1 MFKKYLFCMQYFF
14 EYEIDVSFYFHNL
27 FLVLRFAPQV
37 RILVP
42 SLEITFQN
50 LPLLYVDTNRGGG
63 GGVAT

>member
-1 MFKKYLFCMQYFF
+1 MQYFF
-14 EYEIDVSFYFHNL
+14 EYEIDVSFYYHNL
-27 FLVLRFAPQV
+27 FLVLSFAPQV

-50 LPLLYVDTNRGGG
+50 LPLLYVDTNRGGEG